1 MRVTAVLLALSGAL
15 LVAYGWWGVNTVA
28 GRRRY
33 DEMAGM
39 IPFGLGVL
47 SALLLAAGVVV
58 ALIAVLKA
66 RRGRRPAR

>member
-1 MRVTAVLLALSGAL
+1 MRVTAVILALSGAL

-47 SALLLAAGVVV
+47 GVLLLAAGAVV
-58 ALIAVLKA
+58 ALIAVLRA
-66 RRGRRPAR
+66 RRGRRSAG

>member
-15 LVAYGWWGVNTVA
+15 LMAYGWWGVNTVA

-47 SALLLAAGVVV
+47 GALLLVAGVVV
-58 ALIAVLKA
+58 ALIAFLEV
-66 RRGRRPAR
+66 RRERRAGG